1 MIRKKIKMV
10 WSNLY
15 SNVVNLCE
23 YSSPANSF
31 SHKLSFASGT
41 LMHELEF
48 LVVVPASADQHLA
61 KVGENAPQ
69 PIIGGLMP
77 ECHAGLKKL
86 LAWVRVLASTYT
98 LEFHKDVDFTH
109 YGELVAIT
117 HTFVR

>member
-1 MIRKKIKMV
+1 MIRKRDKMV

-61 KVGENAPQ
+61 KVGE
-69 PIIGGLMP
+69 
-77 ECHAGLKKL
+77 
-86 LAWVRVLASTYT
+86 
-98 LEFHKDVDFTH
+98 TH
-109 YGELVAIT
+109 RNRSSED
-117 HTFVR
+117 